1 MRTMN
6 ASAAMRGSVTRMP
19 ALDGITLRIAGEP
32 ATSETILTAIAPQ
45 EIAGEW
51 GITPQALADRIAR
64 GTLPPPVKVAGRVR
78 LYLRGDLER
87 YRDAASPAGAATAAT
102 LKARRE
108 AG

>member
-1 MRTMN
+1 MSGEDLER
-6 ASAAMRGSVTRMP
+6 AAKRAR
-19 ALDGITLRIAGEP
+19 R
-32 ATSETILTAIAPQ
+32 AIADAGGLVTPQ